1 MSRTRREGALLGL
14 CIVSAALLSVAAA
27 AAYGADAAAPA
38 AQEILKATGVRGGFI
53 VHLGCGDGRLT
64 AALHA
69 GDGYIV
75 HGLDAD
81 AKNVASARAHI
92 QSLGLYGKVSA
103 EQWAGGGLPYID
115 NLVNLIVAEDLGKTP
130 MEDVM
135 RVLAPGGVAYVKTAG
150 AWAKTVK
157 PRPKEI
163 DEWTHYLHDP
173 GNNAV
178 AHDSLVG
185 PPRHM
190 QWVGT
195 PSWSRHHDHM
205 ASMSALVSANGRIF
219 YIMDEGPRDA
229 ILLPSKWMLVA
240 RDAFNGT
247 ILWKRPIP
255 EWNTSLWPLKSGPNQ
270 LPRRLVAVG
279 DRVYVTLGIDAPLTA
294 LDAATGQTVRA
305 YEGTQYTEE
314 ILTADGVLY
323 LLAAQSPNK
332 WKEYRPKF
340 TYVWDNPSRA
350 NKEWAWDQAPRF
362 IMAVQSDTGNVL
374 WKQERRV
381 APLTLGLDAE
391 RVYFHDGEKVVSL
404 NRKSGKEAWV
414 SEPIVRKQP
423 FPTGY
428 GPTLVVEQGVVL
440 VSVEAPTMTALA
452 AADGKKLW
460 ASEHHKG
467 GHASPDDMLVV
478 GGLVWSGAIAAGADS
493 GLMTGRDIRTG
504 EVKSEFPPDIKA
516 YWFHHRCYR
525 ARATDQYFMASRT
538 GIEFID
544 LAAKHWTINHW
555 VRGGCL
561 YGIMPANGLVYAPS
575 QACGCYLES
584 KLFGFNALAAESP
597 TRKVPRDVPDS
608 ARLVRGPAYDEAVQA
623 APAAADEWPTYR
635 HDAARSA
642 AAKTAV
648 PADLKRVWQADLG
661 GKLSSVVVA
670 GGKVFVAAIDR
681 HTVHAL
687 DAGSG
692 KAAWS
697 FTAGG
702 RIDSPPTIWQGRVIF
717 GSADGWVYCVR
728 ADDGRLIWRFQGGP
742 VDRRVMAYEQLESAW
757 PVSGAVLVQG
767 DAVYCI
773 AGRSAFLDG
782 GMRLVRLDP
791 KTGRKTAETVIDD
804 RDPETGEDLQ
814 MKMKALDMPVALPDV
829 LSCDGKQIYM
839 RAQAFNLDGVRQGV
853 APIKDDEAPTDGAH
867 LFSRSGFLDDSWF
880 FRSFWIYGKGVS
892 SGYGSW
898 FRPGHFAPSGRLI
911 VFDDA
916 CVYGFD
922 RKPEYLCN
930 ASVQEYYVYAA
941 GRQVTDEGV
950 TRVRTATNRI
960 NAASNS
966 KSAAASDWATRKKF
980 SLAEQNASTFKWA
993 EGMPS
998 IQVRAMVL
1006 ADKTLF
1012 VAGPPDVV
1020 DEEEALVKPDD
1031 AAVRAKLQAQVE
1043 ALEGRKGGQ
1052 LMAISAVDGKK
1063 LAAVELGAAPVF
1075 DGMAAAKGRLYLATL
1090 DGKVLCLGGEGAAM
1104 PAAPEPKL
1112 VPLDTSLKVTASEL
1126 AAGAAAEPKGP
1137 SAAGD
1142 FAKLRQ
1148 ATVTQSKLG
1157 YTLHANGKQVGVALK
1172 KLAKPATGKVSLKVR
1187 MNLTAAGKLKNGFL
1201 VFGDGPDDDS
1211 LVKCGL
1217 RAAMKKAV
1225 IVEGPLT
1232 GGKTAEEALA
1242 IEAGKVY
1249 DIGVTV
1255 DLASGQVT
1263 MKVGGVTVTATLTR
1277 KPANISYVGYG
1288 ASDAAADFSAVEV
1301 SGQ

>member
-1 MSRTRREGALLGL
+1 MTRYALLWLVTGLLLGL
-14 CIVSAALLSVAAA
+14 LAPAGSTH
-27 AAYGADAAAPA
+27 GADAAAPA
-38 AQEILKATGVRGGFI
+38 LAAAAQQILDATGVKGGLI

-64 AALHA
+64 AALGA
-69 GDGYIV
+69 GESYLV

-81 AKNVASARAHI
+81 PKNVEAARAHI
-92 QSLGLYGKVSA
+92 RSLGLYGKVSVEA
-103 EQWAGGGLPYID
+103 RTGGGLPYID
-115 NLVNLIVAEDLGKTP
+115 NLVNLVVISDSGSQISEAE
-130 MEDVM
+130 VM
-135 RVLAPGGVAYVKTAG
+135 RVLAPGGVAYVKAG
-150 AWAKTVK
+150 GQWSKTVK

-178 AHDSLVG
+178 AHDSVVG
-185 PPRHM
+185 PPRHL

-240 RDAFNGT
+240 RDAFSGT

-279 DRVYVTLGIDAPLTA
+279 DRVYVTLGIDAPLSV
-294 LDAATGQTVRA
+294 LDAATGRTVRA
-305 YEGTQYTEE
+305 LEGTQYTEE
-314 ILTADGVLY
+314 ILAADGVLY

-340 TYVWDNPSRA
+340 TYVWDNTSRA
-350 NKEWAWDQAPRF
+350 NRDWAWDQEPRF
-362 IMAVQSDTGNVL
+362 IMAVQADTGNVL
-374 WKQERRV
+374 WKREQRV
-381 APLTLGLDAE
+381 APLTLALDAE
-391 RVYFHDGEKVVSL
+391 RVYFYDGEKAVSL
-404 NRKSGKEAWV
+404 NRKSGKEAWA

-440 VSVEAPTMTALA
+440 VSVENPAMTALA

-478 GGLVWSGAIAAGADS
+478 SGLVWSGAIAAGADS
-493 GLMTGRDIRTG
+493 GVLTGRDIRTG
-504 EVKSEFPPDIKA
+504 EVKSEFAPDIKA

-525 ARATDQYFMASRT
+525 ARATDQYFISSRT
-538 GIEFID
+538 GVEFID
-544 LAAKHWTINHW
+544 LAAKHWSINHW

-561 YGIMPANGLVYAPS
+561 YGIMPANGLVYAPPHS
-575 QACGCYLES
+575 CGCYLES

-597 TRKVPRDVPDS
+597 TRKVPRDVPDT
-608 ARLVRGPAYDEAVQA
+608 ARLVRGPAYEEAVQA
-623 APAAADEWPTYR
+623 AAAAADEWPTYR
-635 HDAARSA
+635 HDGARSGS
-642 AAKTAV
+642 AKTAV
-648 PADLKRVWQADLG
+648 PVADLKRVWETPLG

-670 GGKVFVAAIDR
+670 GGKVFVAAVDR
-681 HTVHAL
+681 HAVHAL

-692 KAAWS
+692 KQAWS

-717 GSADGWVYCVR
+717 GSADGWVYCLR

-742 VDRRVMAYEQLESAW
+742 ADRRLTAYEQLESAW

-791 KTGRKTAETVIDD
+791 KTGRKTAETIIDD

-814 MKMKALDMPVALPDV
+814 TKMKGLDMPVALPDV

-839 RAQAFNLDGVRQGV
+839 RAQAFDLEGVRQGV
-853 APIKDDEAPTDGAH
+853 APIKDDEAPTEGAH

-880 FRSFWIYGKGVS
+880 FRSYWIYGKGVS

-916 CVYGFD
+916 CAYGFD

-930 ASVQEYYVYAA
+930 ASVQEYYLYAA
-941 GRQVTDEGV
+941 DRQVTEEGV
-950 TRVRTATNRI
+950 KRVQAATGRI
-960 NAASNS
+960 NAASAS
-966 KSAAASDWATRKKF
+966 KAASASDWAVRKKF
-980 SLAEQNASTFKWA
+980 SLSEQSAANFKWA
-993 EGMPS
+993 EGDPP
-998 IQVRAMVL
+998 ILARAMVL
-1006 ADKTLF
+1006 AGKTLF

-1020 DEEEALVKPDD
+1020 DEEEAITKPDD
-1031 AAVRAKLQAQVE
+1031 PVVRAKLEAQVA
-1043 ALEGRKGGQ
+1043 ALEGRKGGR
-1052 LMAISAVDGKK
+1052 LLAFSAADGKQ
-1063 LAAVELGAAPVF
+1063 LAAVELGAMPTF
-1075 DGMAAAKGRLYLATL
+1075 DGMAAAKGRLYLATA
-1090 DGKVLCLGGEGAAM
+1090 DGKVLCLGAGGAAM
-1104 PAAPEPKL
+1104 PAAPDARL
-1112 VPLDTSLKVTASEL
+1112 VPIDTSVKTTTPEPPP
-1126 AAGAAAEPKGP
+1126 GAAAGP
-1137 SAAGD
+1137 SAARE
-1142 FAKLRQ
+1142 FAQVTRAK
-1148 ATVTQSKLG
+1148 VTQSSLG
-1157 YTLHANGKQVGVALK
+1157 YSLHADDKKMGLALK
-1172 KLAKPATGKVSLKVR
+1172 KLPTPATGKVNLKVR
-1187 MNLTAAGKLKNGFL
+1187 MKLRTDGKLKNGFL
-1201 VFGDGPDDDS
+1201 VFGDSPEDAA

-1217 RAAMKKAV
+1217 RSAMKKAV
-1225 IVEGPLT
+1225 IVEGPLA
-1232 GGKTAEEALA
+1232 GGTSAAEALDIDNA
-1242 IEAGKVY
+1242 KTY
-1249 DIGVTV
+1249 DIDVTV

-1263 MKVGGVTVTATLTR
+1263 MKVGGATVTATLAR
-1277 KPANISYVGYG
+1277 RPANVSYVGYG

-1301 SGQ
+1301 SGG

>member
-1 MSRTRREGALLGL
+1 MLMPKRAGRWMANPAAVLVVAGVVGWATALL
-14 CIVSAALLSVAAA
+14 
-27 AAYGADAAAPA
+27 AAPA
-38 AQEILKATGVRGGFI
+38 DEAAQILQAAGVRGGLV
-53 VHLGCGDGRLT
+53 VHLGCGDGKLT
-64 AALHA
+64 AALYA
-69 GDGYIV
+69 SDAYIV

-81 AKNVASARAHI
+81 AKNVDAARAHI

-115 NLVNLIVAEDLGKTP
+115 NLVNLLVAEDLGKTP
-130 MEDVM
+130 MEEVL
-135 RVLAPGGVAYVKTAG
+135 RVLAPGGVAYVKSAG

-173 GNNAV
+173 TNNAV

-247 ILWKRPIP
+247 ILWKRPIA
-255 EWNTSLWPLKSGPNQ
+255 EWNTQLWPLKSGPNQ

-279 DRVYVTLGIDAPLTA
+279 DRVYVTLGIDAPLSV
-294 LDAATGQTVRA
+294 LDAATGETLRTC
-305 YEGTQYTEE
+305 EGTTHTDE
-314 ILTADGVLY
+314 ILAADGVLY
-323 LLAAQSPNK
+323 LLVAQSPNK

-340 TYVWDNPSRA
+340 TYVWDNTKRA
-350 NKEWAWDQAPRF
+350 NKEWEWDEAPRW
-362 IMAVQSDTGNVL
+362 IMAVQADTGEVL
-374 WKQERRV
+374 WKQQRRV
-381 APLTLGLDAE
+381 APLTLALDGD
-391 RVYFHDGEKVVSL
+391 RVYFYDGEKVVGL
-404 NRKSGKEAWV
+404 QRKSGKEAWA

-428 GPTLVVEQGVVL
+428 GPTLVAAQGVVL
-440 VSVEAPTMTALA
+440 VSVESPTMTALS

-670 GGKVFVAAIDR
+670 GGKVFVAAVDR

-687 DAGSG
+687 DAASG

-702 RIDSPPTIWQGRVIF
+702 RIDSPPTVWQGRVIF
-717 GSADGWVYCVR
+717 GSADGWVYCLR

-767 DAVYCI
+767 DAAYCI

-782 GMRLVRLDP
+782 GMHLVRLDP
-791 KTGRKTAETVIDD
+791 KTGRKTAEQVIDD
-804 RDPETGEDLQ
+804 RDPETGGDLQ
-814 MKMKALDMPVALPDV
+814 MKMKGLDMPVALPDV

-853 APIKDDEAPTDGAH
+853 APIKDDEAAIEGAH

-911 VFDDA
+911 VFDGTCA
-916 CVYGFD
+916 YGFD

-930 ASVQEYYVYAA
+930 ASVQEYYLYAA
-941 GRQVTDEGV
+941 DRQVTEEGV
-950 TRVRTATNRI
+950 KRVQAATGRI
-960 NAASNS
+960 NAASAS
-966 KSAAASDWATRKKF
+966 KSASSSDWATRKKF

-993 EGMPS
+993 EGAPS
-998 IQVRAMVL
+998 IQARAMVL

-1012 VAGPPDVV
+1012 VAGPPDVA
-1020 DEEEALVKPDD
+1020 DEEEAFRKPDD
-1031 AAVRAKLQAQVE
+1031 PAVRARLAAQVE

-1052 LMAISAVDGKK
+1052 LLAISTADGKK
-1063 LAAVELGAAPVF
+1063 LAAVELGAAPTF
-1075 DGMAAAKGRLYLATL
+1075 DGMAAAKGRLYLTTL
-1090 DGKVLCLGGEGAAM
+1090 DGKVLCLGGEGAGL
-1104 PAAPEPKL
+1104 PAAPEPRL
-1112 VPLDTSLKVTASEL
+1112 LPIDASAK
-1126 AAGAAAEPKGP
+1126 AAAPGPAPGAAEAPGP

-1142 FAKLRQ
+1142 FAKVLQ
-1148 ATVTQSKLG
+1148 AKVTSSQLG
-1157 YTLHANGKQVGVALK
+1157 YTLHADAKQMGLALK
-1172 KLAKPATGKVSLKVR
+1172 KLATPATGKVELKAR
-1187 MNLTAAGKLKNGFL
+1187 MKLTAAGKLKNGFL
-1201 VFGDGPDDDS
+1201 VFGDSPDDAA

-1217 RAAMKKAV
+1217 RFAQKKAV

-1232 GGKTAEEALA
+1232 GGKTTEEALA
-1242 IEAGKVY
+1242 IETGKVY
-1249 DIGVTV
+1249 DVDVTV

-1263 MKVGGVTVTATLTR
+1263 MKAGGATVTSTLTR
-1277 KPANISYVGYG
+1277 RPANISYVGYG
-1288 ASDAAADFSAVEV
+1288 ASDAAAEFSAVEV
-1301 SGQ
+1301 SAR